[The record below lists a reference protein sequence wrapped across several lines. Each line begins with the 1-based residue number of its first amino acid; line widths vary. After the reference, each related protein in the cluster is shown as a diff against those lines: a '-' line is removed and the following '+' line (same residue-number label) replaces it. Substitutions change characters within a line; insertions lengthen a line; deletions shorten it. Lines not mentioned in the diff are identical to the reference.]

1 MARRC
6 ICTHCLNTHFE
17 KLKNSEQKSWGYIGT
32 FYVHAQSFGEK
43 PCIFVARVKKIK
55 KCKMNSCNEASEIV
69 FFTQATKNV
78 VFHRNLVNAYK
89 MSGYTREIFVSN
101 FSNFLKCVFRQWMH
115 LCLGAKTPGPN
126 RLHYIAVILKN
137 VMVRILCNAFAP
149 TRGGLVCTTRFLS
162 SLHHRKQ

>member
-1 MARRC
+1 TGSYRRCSRLGEQPTAVDKEIQSEPLPTVMFVLLLLINGMNDLENHFVLLPLINGMKDLENQPTHGRGVLAFRC

-69 FFTQATKNV
+69 FFTQATKNL
-78 VFHRNLVNAYK
+78 VFHRK
-89 MSGYTREIFVSN
+89 
-101 FSNFLKCVFRQWMH
+101 
-115 LCLGAKTPGPN
+115 
-126 RLHYIAVILKN
+126 
-137 VMVRILCNAFAP
+137 
-149 TRGGLVCTTRFLS
+149 VCACT
-162 SLHHRKQ
+162 